1 MSDEQPTGS
10 RTPRPGRAAGA
21 AAGGV
26 GVSTTLGVIVAAI
39 AVLLGF
45 LILRD
50 INRDRDGGAT
60 TGPVETQPVTTDV
73 VPTDSTD
80 VLAPT
85 TTLARTG
92 YKVLVA
98 NASGISGS
106 AGQMS
111 TALQAEGF
119 IVQQPAT
126 NAAETVGKQTV
137 TVVYYVPGFESG
149 AAAVSQVLGGV
160 ATQPVA
166 SPPPVES
173 GDLGEATVLV
183 LLGSDLAGKLL
194 PGALPTAD
202 PAAAATTTTA
212 AG

>member
-10 RTPRPGRAAGA
+10 RTARPGQRQ
-21 AAGGV
+21 GGV
-26 GVSTTLGVIVAAI
+26 GVSTTLGIIVAAI

-50 INRDRDGGAT
+50 INRDRDGGVA
-60 TGPVETQPVTTDV
+60 TGPVETQPASTDE

-80 VLAPT
+80 VVAST
-85 TTLARTG
+85 TTLPRTG

-98 NASGISGS
+98 NASGVSGS

-166 SPPPVES
+166 TPPPVES

-183 LLGSDLAGKLL
+183 MLGTDLAGKLL

-202 PAAAATTTTA
+202 PAVTETTA
-212 AG
+212 G

>member
-10 RTPRPGRAAGA
+10 RTARPGQRS
-21 AAGGV
+21 GGV
-26 GVSTTLGVIVAAI
+26 GVSTTLGIIVAAI

-50 INRDRDGGAT
+50 INRDRDGGVA
-60 TGPVETQPVTTDV
+60 TGPVETQPASTDE
-73 VPTDSTD
+73 VPSDSTD
-80 VLAPT
+80 VMVST
-85 TTLARTG
+85 TTLPRTG

-98 NASGISGS
+98 NASGVSGS

-111 TALQAEGF
+111 TALQAQGF

-166 SPPPVES
+166 TPAPVES

-183 LLGSDLAGKLL
+183 MLGTDLAGKLL

-202 PAAAATTTTA
+202 PAVTETTT
-212 AG
+212 G

>member
-10 RTPRPGRAAGA
+10 RGRPAST
-21 AAGGV
+21 GV
-26 GVSTTLGVIVAAI
+26 GVSTTLGIIVAAI

-50 INRDRDGGAT
+50 INRDRDSNVSP
-60 TGPVETQPVTTDV
+60 GPVSSEPVTTD
-73 VPTDSTD
+73 PGMSDSTLVPMD
-80 VLAPT
+80 T
-85 TTLARTG
+85 TTLPRTG

-98 NASGISGS
+98 NGSGISGT
-106 AGQMS
+106 AGQMT
-111 TALQAEGF
+111 TALQAQGF
-119 IVQQPAT
+119 VVVQPAT
-126 NAAETVGKQTV
+126 NAAETIGKQAITI
-137 TVVYYVPGFESG
+137 VYYVPGYESG

-183 LLGSDLAGKLL
+183 LLGTDLAGKLL

-202 PAAAATTTTA
+202 PNAAATTTV

>member
-10 RTPRPGRAAGA
+10 RTARPGQRS
-21 AAGGV
+21 GGV
-26 GVSTTLGVIVAAI
+26 GVSTTLGIIVAAI

-50 INRDRDGGAT
+50 INRDRDGGVA
-60 TGPVETQPVTTDV
+60 TGPVETQPTSTDE
-73 VPTDSTD
+73 VPSDSTD
-80 VLAPT
+80 VVVST
-85 TTLARTG
+85 TTLPRTG

-98 NASGISGS
+98 NASGVSGS

-111 TALQAEGF
+111 TALQAQGF

-166 SPPPVES
+166 TPAPVET

-183 LLGSDLAGKLL
+183 MLGTDLAGKLL

-202 PAAAATTTTA
+202 PAVTETTT
-212 AG
+212 G

>member
-10 RTPRPGRAAGA
+10 RTARPGERP
-21 AAGGV
+21 GGV

-50 INRDRDGGAT
+50 INRDRDGGVAA
-60 TGPVETQPVTTDV
+60 GPVETQPASTDE

-80 VLAPT
+80 VISST
-85 TTLARTG
+85 TTLPRTG
-92 YKVLVA
+92 FKVLVA
-98 NASGISGS
+98 NASGVSGS

-111 TALQAEGF
+111 TALQAQGF

-166 SPPPVES
+166 TPPPVES

-183 LLGSDLAGKLL
+183 MLGTDLAGKLL

-202 PAAAATTTTA
+202 PTSAETTTTA

>member
-10 RTPRPGRAAGA
+10 RGRPASA
-21 AAGGV
+21 GV
-26 GVSTTLGVIVAAI
+26 GVSTTLGIIVAAI

-50 INRDRDGGAT
+50 INRDRDSNVSA
-60 TGPVETQPVTTDV
+60 GPVSSEPMTTD
-73 VPTDSTD
+73 PGMSDSTLVPMD
-80 VLAPT
+80 T
-85 TTLARTG
+85 TTLPRTG

-98 NASGISGS
+98 NGSGISGT

-111 TALQAEGF
+111 TALQAQGF
-119 IVQQPAT
+119 VVVQPAT
-126 NAAETVGKQTV
+126 NAAETVGKQSI
-137 TVVYYVPGFESG
+137 TVVYYVPGYESG

-183 LLGSDLAGKLL
+183 LLGTDLAGKLL

-202 PAAAATTTTA
+202 PSAAASTTV

>member
-10 RTPRPGRAAGA
+10 RTARPGQRP
-21 AAGGV
+21 GGV
-26 GVSTTLGVIVAAI
+26 GVSTTLGIIVAAI

-50 INRDRDGGAT
+50 INRDRDGGVA
-60 TGPVETQPVTTDV
+60 TGPVETQPASTDE

-80 VLAPT
+80 VVVST
-85 TTLARTG
+85 TTLPRTG

-98 NASGISGS
+98 NASGVSGS

-166 SPPPVES
+166 TPPPVES

-183 LLGSDLAGKLL
+183 MLGTDLAGKLL

-202 PAAAATTTTA
+202 PAVTETTA
-212 AG
+212 G

>member
-10 RTPRPGRAAGA
+10 RTARPGQRQ
-21 AAGGV
+21 GGV
-26 GVSTTLGVIVAAI
+26 GVSTTLGIIVAAI

-50 INRDRDGGAT
+50 INRDRDGGVA
-60 TGPVETQPVTTDV
+60 TGPVETQPASTDE

-80 VLAPT
+80 VVVST
-85 TTLARTG
+85 TTLPRTG

-98 NASGISGS
+98 NASGVSGS

-160 ATQPVA
+160 ASQPVA
-166 SPPPVES
+166 TPPPVEP

-183 LLGSDLAGKLL
+183 MLGTDLAGKLL

-202 PAAAATTTTA
+202 PAVTETTA
-212 AG
+212 G

>member
-10 RTPRPGRAAGA
+10 RTARPGERP
-21 AAGGV
+21 GGV
-26 GVSTTLGVIVAAI
+26 GVSTTLGIIVAAI

-50 INRDRDGGAT
+50 INRDRDGGVA
-60 TGPVETQPVTTDV
+60 TGPVETQPASTDE

-80 VLAPT
+80 VVSST
-85 TTLARTG
+85 TTLPRTG
-92 YKVLVA
+92 FKVLVA
-98 NASGISGS
+98 NASGVSGS

-111 TALQAEGF
+111 TALQAQGF

-166 SPPPVES
+166 TPPPVES

-183 LLGSDLAGKLL
+183 MLGTDLAGKLL

-202 PAAAATTTTA
+202 PTPAETTTTA

>member
-10 RTPRPGRAAGA
+10 RTARPGERP
-21 AAGGV
+21 GGV
-26 GVSTTLGVIVAAI
+26 GVSTTLGIIVAAI

-50 INRDRDGGAT
+50 INRDRDGGVA
-60 TGPVETQPVTTDV
+60 TGPVETQPASTDE

-80 VLAPT
+80 VVLST
-85 TTLARTG
+85 TTLPRTG
-92 YKVLVA
+92 FKVLVA
-98 NASGISGS
+98 NASGVSGS

-111 TALQAEGF
+111 TALQAQGF

-166 SPPPVES
+166 TPPPVES

-183 LLGSDLAGKLL
+183 MLGTDLAGKLL

-202 PAAAATTTTA
+202 PTSAETTTTA

>member
-10 RTPRPGRAAGA
+10 RTARPGQRP
-21 AAGGV
+21 GGV
-26 GVSTTLGVIVAAI
+26 GVSTTLGIIVAAI

-50 INRDRDGGAT
+50 INRDRDGGVTA
-60 TGPVETQPVTTDV
+60 GPVETQPASTDD

-80 VLAPT
+80 VAVST
-85 TTLARTG
+85 TTLPRTG
-92 YKVLVA
+92 FKVFVA
-98 NASGISGS
+98 NASGVSGS

-111 TALQAEGF
+111 TALQAQGF

-137 TVVYYVPGFESG
+137 TVVYYVPGFEAG

-166 SPPPVES
+166 TPPPVES

-183 LLGSDLAGKLL
+183 MLGTDLAGKLL
-194 PGALPTAD
+194 PGALPTGDTAV
-202 PAAAATTTTA
+202 TETTA
-212 AG
+212 G

>member
-10 RTPRPGRAAGA
+10 RTARPGERP
-21 AAGGV
+21 GGV
-26 GVSTTLGVIVAAI
+26 GVSTTLGIIVAAI

-50 INRDRDGGAT
+50 INRDRDGGVA
-60 TGPVETQPVTTDV
+60 TGPVETQPASTDE

-80 VLAPT
+80 VVSST
-85 TTLARTG
+85 TTLPRTG
-92 YKVLVA
+92 FKVLVA
-98 NASGISGS
+98 NASGVSGS

-111 TALQAEGF
+111 TALQAQGF

-166 SPPPVES
+166 TPPPVES

-183 LLGSDLAGKLL
+183 MLGTDLAGKLL

-202 PAAAATTTTA
+202 PTSAETTTTA

>member
-10 RTPRPGRAAGA
+10 RTARPGQRS
-21 AAGGV
+21 GGV
-26 GVSTTLGVIVAAI
+26 GVSTTLGIIVAAI

-50 INRDRDGGAT
+50 INRDRDGGVA
-60 TGPVETQPVTTDV
+60 TGPVETQPASTDE
-73 VPTDSTD
+73 VPSDSTD
-80 VLAPT
+80 VVVST
-85 TTLARTG
+85 TTLPRTG

-98 NASGISGS
+98 NASGVSGS

-111 TALQAEGF
+111 TALQAQGF

-166 SPPPVES
+166 TPAPVET

-183 LLGSDLAGKLL
+183 MLGTDLSGKLL

-202 PAAAATTTTA
+202 PAVTETTT
-212 AG
+212 G

>member
-10 RTPRPGRAAGA
+10 RTNRPAS
-21 AAGGV
+21 GGV
-26 GVSTTLGVIVAAI
+26 GVSTTLAIIVAAI

-50 INRDRDGGAT
+50 INRDKGDSGAVR
-60 TGPVETQPVTTDV
+60 PVPTQPVTTDGGGS
-73 VPTDSTD
+73 DST
-80 VLAPT
+80 LAPMET
-85 TTLARTG
+85 TTLPRTG

-98 NASGISGS
+98 NGSGISGS

-111 TALQAEGF
+111 TALQAQGF
-119 IVQQPAT
+119 VVVQPAT
-126 NAAETVGKQTV
+126 NAAETVGKQSV
-137 TVVYYVPGFESG
+137 TVVYYVPGYETG
-149 AAAVSQVLGGV
+149 AAAVAQVLGGV

-183 LLGSDLAGKLL
+183 LLGTDLAGKLL
-194 PGALPTAD
+194 PGALPSASPTSV
-202 PAAAATTTTA
+202 AAVPTSAP
-212 AG
+212 

>member
-10 RTPRPGRAAGA
+10 RTARPGQRS
-21 AAGGV
+21 GGV
-26 GVSTTLGVIVAAI
+26 GVSTTLGIIVAAI

-50 INRDRDGGAT
+50 INRDRDGGVA
-60 TGPVETQPVTTDV
+60 TGPVETQPASTDE
-73 VPTDSTD
+73 VPSDSTD
-80 VLAPT
+80 VVVST
-85 TTLARTG
+85 TTLPRTG

-98 NASGISGS
+98 NASGVSGS

-111 TALQAEGF
+111 TALQAQGF

-166 SPPPVES
+166 TPAPVES

-183 LLGSDLAGKLL
+183 MLGTDLAGKLL

-202 PAAAATTTTA
+202 PAVTETTT
-212 AG
+212 G

>member
-1 MSDEQPTGS
+1 MSDDQPTGPRTS
-10 RTPRPGRAAGA
+10 RPGA

-26 GVSTTLGVIVAAI
+26 GVSTTLGIIVAAI

-50 INRDRDGGAT
+50 INRDRDNGVA
-60 TGPVETQPVTTDV
+60 TGPVETQPVSTDV
-73 VPTDSTD
+73 VPTDSTA
-80 VLAPT
+80 VVVET
-85 TTLARTG
+85 TTLPRTG
-92 YKVLVA
+92 FKILVA

-137 TVVYYVPGFESG
+137 TVVYYVPGYESG

-194 PGALPTAD
+194 PGALPTAE
-202 PAAAATTTTA
+202 PTATTPTT
-212 AG
+212 GG

>member
-10 RTPRPGRAAGA
+10 RTARPGQRS
-21 AAGGV
+21 GGV
-26 GVSTTLGVIVAAI
+26 GVSTTLGIIVAAI

-50 INRDRDGGAT
+50 INRDRDGGVA
-60 TGPVETQPVTTDV
+60 TGPVETQPASADE
-73 VPTDSTD
+73 VPSDSTD
-80 VLAPT
+80 VVVST
-85 TTLARTG
+85 TTLPRTG

-98 NASGISGS
+98 NASGVSGS

-111 TALQAEGF
+111 TALQAQGF

-166 SPPPVES
+166 TPAPVES

-183 LLGSDLAGKLL
+183 MLGTDLAGKLL

-202 PAAAATTTTA
+202 PAVTETTT
-212 AG
+212 G